1 MDVNGRNRQV
11 VARPN
16 ETHSYWGPTW
26 SPDGERLAFFSDT
39 APDILTPARTSL
51 AVIASY
57 RGRVRTLR
65 AGVHAS
71 EPDWSPDGKK
81 IAFNGIGVLDLTTKR
96 LRTLHDG
103 RHPRW
108 SRDGRRL
115 AFVYNDDIF
124 VMRADGTNV
133 RQLTP

>member
-11 VARPN
+11 AASPN

-26 SPDGERLAFFSDT
+26 SPDGERLAFFVDS
-39 APDILTPARTSL
+39 APDIVTPASTSL
-51 AVIASY
+51 AAISSY

-65 AGVHAS
+65 AQVDAA

-81 IAFNGIGVLDLTTKR
+81 IAFNGVRVLHLTTKR
-96 LRTLHDG
+96 VVTLHDG

-108 SRDGRRL
+108 SPDGRRL
-115 AFVYNDDIF
+115 AFVYNDQIF